1 MIRLS
6 GARCLAMSLVGALFG
21 WWASVDDLS
30 TMTHYRALS
39 HDALL
44 TELARKNDGQVST
57 SIMAGL
63 FVVLAVRVLVVSGAV
78 VLAGPVL
85 ALLDLAP
92 LKADRSPNF
101 FLNRPFKELGE
112 R

>member
-21 WWASVDDLS
+21 WWASVDDLA

-44 TELARKNDGQVST
+44 TELARKNDGQVGT

-63 FVVLAVRVLVVSGAV
+63 FVVLAIVLLVDVLTGFFEAVWLRIEPRPPADGAPP
-78 VLAGPVL
+78 A
-85 ALLDLAP
+85 AA
-92 LKADRSPNF
+92 
-101 FLNRPFKELGE
+101 
-112 R
+112 